1 MSYDIHQGSPQGFLG
16 IGEKSCLIRTW
27 GEGGGITKV
36 GVGGSKKD
44 GEGVVNKWKEIFFN
58 NQAHNIHTTSA
69 IVTK

>member
-1 MSYDIHQGSPQGFLG
+1 MDVGPYISYDIHQGSPQGFLG

-44 GEGVVNKWKEIFFN
+44 GEGEGWLTSGRRFFL
-58 NQAHNIHTTSA
+58 
-69 IVTK
+69 